1 MAAWAARDH
10 GLRDTGALGRGHVP
24 QSVITAERHGMGG
37 RRPRARASRVWRA
50 AADGLD
56 VRSRFGGHG
65 RAVRRSCPEID
76 DHWAE
81 RPAPRGRG
89 DRGREAGPRPVIAV
103 PGTRRRERQSWPIV
117 DDHHVGEPRRGAK
130 TSSRDRHVRDMG
142 LVRRALVPRSAITRG
157 DMPSERTRPTAAT
170 SGAPPQGR
178 GVGGPRGVARQRKTT
193 LTHGKRS
200 PLVSAAFDAWI
211 RQPAWSPRRSCR
223 SGRCSRAAPGRPSGR
238 PRTWCHRGRRR
249 PSWWP
254 C

>member
-117 DDHHVGEPRRGAK
+117 DDHHVGEPRRGPK
-130 TSSRDRHVRDMG
+130 TLSRDRHVRDMG

-157 DMPSERTRPTAAT
+157 GHT
-170 SGAPPQGR
+170 
-178 GVGGPRGVARQRKTT
+178 QRANST
-193 LTHGKRS
+193 
-200 PLVSAAFDAWI
+200 D
-211 RQPAWSPRRSCR
+211 
-223 SGRCSRAAPGRPSGR
+223 SRDVRAAAPGPRRWRTARSRPTTKNDAD
-238 PRTWCHRGRRR
+238 PREAIPAGQRRFR
-249 PSWWP
+249 RLDQAACLVSQKILSIWAM
-254 C
+254 